1 MFAPFFNPFQMS
13 HCFRRLIALLLMV
26 TLPAYAAAALSL
38 SGICPMQSTQ
48 STGMADTGHACCEQA
63 DDDHGQPDKQHNC
76 KSGQECNS
84 VSLNLPAFPPIEQ
97 SLVVAPTVVSTPE
110 SLVLSRDPT
119 GVWRP
124 PRSL

>member
-1 MFAPFFNPFQMS
+1 MSFFDPFQMS

-38 SGICPMQSTQ
+38 SGVCPMQSTH
-48 STGMADTGHACCEQA
+48 STGMADTGHVCCEQT

-76 KSGQECNS
+76 KAGQECNS
-84 VSLNLPAFPPIEQ
+84 VSLNVPVFAPIEQ
-97 SLVVAPTVVSTPE
+97 PLVAAPTVMSTAE
-110 SLVLSRDPT
+110 SLVLSRDPA

>member
-1 MFAPFFNPFQMS
+1 MFAPLLDSFQMS
-13 HCFRRLIALLLMV
+13 HRFRQLIALLLMV

-38 SGICPMQSTQ
+38 SEVCPMQSTQ
-48 STGMADTGHACCEQA
+48 STGMADTGHACCEQG

-76 KSGQECNS
+76 KPGQECNS
-84 VSLNLPAFPPIEQ
+84 VSLNLPTFPRIEQ
-97 SLVVAPTVVSTPE
+97 SLVASPTVVSTAE
-110 SLVLSRDPT
+110 SVVLSRDPT